1 MSPTATSTT
10 ASPNPLKI
18 AILLNSYRSPFITE
32 IRDSYI
38 RSLAAV
44 APDCSLTFFYPADK
58 PGHQFPDPSA
68 FDLIVIG
75 GGNADPRKRHAWI
88 LAVHAFILD
97 VVAHQQQGLAV
108 AKLCGICWGHQT
120 ISMLFGGEVGD
131 MEVPEVCLPALPWR
145 VRAAGLLMGSVV
157 GRDRVETHPTGST
170 IFAPLSHSPS
180 SPSRTRLG
188 HDPPPATPPPRG
200 AGPAK
205 GVPRADCG
213 ASGVF
218 EPQQCDSYVPR
229 AP

>member
-1 MSPTATSTT
+1 MSPTATSTM

-44 APDCSLTFFYPADK
+44 SPDCSLTFFYPADK
-58 PGHQFPDPSA
+58 PGHLFPDPSA

-75 GGNADPRKRHAWI
+75 GGNADPRKRHTWI

-131 MEVPEVCLPALPWR
+131 MEVPEVCVSVLPWR
-145 VRAAGLLMGSVV
+145 VRAAGLLMGNAV
-157 GRDRVETHPTGST
+157 GRDGVEAHTAGST
-170 IFAPLSHSPS
+170 VFSPPSPRPPPPPPPS
-180 SPSRTRLG
+180 SPSPGRTRLG

-200 AGPAK
+200 ADASE
-205 GVPRADCG
+205 GVP
-213 ASGVF
+213 
-218 EPQQCDSYVPR
+218 
-229 AP
+229 

>member
-1 MSPTATSTT
+1 MSPTATSPM

-44 APDCSLTFFYPADK
+44 APDSSLTFFYPADK
-58 PGHQFPDPSA
+58 PGHLFPDPSA

-75 GGNADPRKRHAWI
+75 GGNADPRMRHAWI

-97 VVAHQQQGLAV
+97 VVAHQQQELAV

-120 ISMLFGGEVGD
+120 ISMLFGGDVGD
-131 MEVPEVCLPALPWR
+131 MEVPEVCVPALPWR
-145 VRAAGLLMGSVV
+145 VRAAGLLMGSVA
-157 GRDRVETHPTGST
+157 GRDRVETHTAGST
-170 IFAPLSHSPS
+170 FFSPPSPPLPSRSPPPS
-180 SPSRTRLG
+180 SPPPGRTRLR

-200 AGPAK
+200 ADRAK
-205 GVPRADCG
+205 GVP
-213 ASGVF
+213 
-218 EPQQCDSYVPR
+218 
-229 AP
+229 